1 MVEDDERR
9 PEGGNRCSKL
19 GYLAAARKRGRVGA
33 LAPPLYQA
41 YDLEPAADRE
51 LLQLGHTGG
60 LIGLTEVEI
69 DQQRAVPELR
79 AFKHVTLD
87 GDARP
92 RNKAPF
98 PATPSHQG
106 FGSQYRRRTW
116 AGGPGRERGE
126 LNRRKNDVGAVSRL
140 RAD

>member
-19 GYLAAARKRGRVGA
+19 GHLAAARKRGRVGA

-41 YDLEPAADRE
+41 YDLESAADRE

-92 RNKAPF
+92 GKKRR
-98 PATPSHQG
+98 SL
-106 FGSQYRRRTW
+106 RRRRIRIRPAVLAPDW
-116 AGGPGRERGE
+116 AGGPGRASWKF
-126 LNRRKNDVGAVSRL
+126 NRRKSDRGT
-140 RAD
+140 D